1 MASAYYLDAAILAKH
16 SLPTASPDTTPRI
29 ATSDD
34 GDKKTAVV
42 VGGEGEGEGD
52 GDCGEEARAAV
63 RPMPVTKE
71 SYAGPMVIMSDSDNY
86 LAGANNPRR
95 RGKGKCGACCVG

>member
-1 MASAYYLDAAILAKH
+1 MASEHYLDAAILAKH
-16 SLPTASPDTTPRI
+16 SLSTASPDIAPQI

-34 GDKKTAVV
+34 GDKKTAVG
-42 VGGEGEGEGD
+42 GGEGGGD
-52 GDCGEEARAAV
+52 SGEEARAAV
-63 RPMPVTKE
+63 GHMPVTKE

-86 LAGANNPRR
+86 LAGANSSRR